1 MYTTTTL
8 KHKRTAFLD
17 ALARESGR
25 CYSKVVS
32 LMRKTHKQKG
42 FWLSKGGVQKYL
54 RLRGYAL
61 HSQSVQACVDS
72 YFDALTSY
80 RKVKK
85 SNPNAKPPKR
95 TPRYFKVRWK
105 SGAIRH
111 KNGQLILSNGKGQEP
126 LILKTGVK
134 PKYVEMYF
142 HRGAYHFALVSE
154 VGVPPKQE
162 TGIAVAIDMGEI
174 HPIVSHDG
182 EKTIIYNGRLLRS
195 IFQYRN
201 KVKARFQAKIDRC
214 KKRSKRWYGLIRAKR
229 RVLDRINAQ
238 IKDAEH
244 KITSRFISDC
254 EQAKADTIVI
264 GDLTGIRNR
273 AKFSKKSNQKIHQW
287 AFSRIQQKICYKA
300 EMAGIRVISM
310 SEAYTS
316 QTCPRCAN
324 RKKPTNRNYHC
335 TPCGFKYHRDGVGA
349 INLWN
354 KVSGFLFNPVVGAL
368 AAPIG
373 VKFHWH
379 LCRSGSPENC
389 PIRNKGITHAL
400 AG

>member
-8 KHKRTAFLD
+8 KHKRTDFLD

-32 LMRKTHKQKG
+32 LMRKTHKRKG
-42 FWLSKGGVQKYL
+42 FWLSKGAVQKYL
-54 RLRGYAL
+54 RVRGYAL
-61 HSQSVQACVDS
+61 HSQSVQACADS
-72 YFDALTSY
+72 YFDALKSFFQ
-80 RKVKK
+80 VSK
-85 SNPNAKPPKR
+85 SNPDAKPPKR

-111 KNGQLILSNGKGQEP
+111 KNGQLRLSNGRGQDP
-126 LILKTGVK
+126 LILETDIK

-142 HRGAYHFALVSE
+142 HRGAYWIALVSE
-154 VGVPPKQE
+154 VEVPPKQE
-162 TGIAVAIDMGEI
+162 TGVTVAIDMGEI

-195 IFQYRN
+195 IVQYRN
-201 KVKARFQAKIDRC
+201 KVRARIQAKIDRC
-214 KKRSKRWYGLIRAKR
+214 QKGSKHWYALIGAKR
-229 RVLDRINAQ
+229 RVLDKLNAQ

-254 EQAKADTIVI
+254 QRAKADTIVM
-264 GDLTGIRNR
+264 GDLTGIRKR
-273 AKFSKKSNQKIHQW
+273 AKFSKKSNQKLHQW
-287 AFSRIQQKICYKA
+287 AFSRMQQKICYKA
-300 EMAGIRVISM
+300 EIAGIRVISV

-324 RKKPTNRNYHC
+324 RKKPTNRNYTC
-335 TPCGFKYHRDGVGA
+335 RCGFKYHRDGVGA

-354 KVSGFLFNPVVGAL
+354 KVSGFLFNPVVGEL
-368 AAPIG
+368 AAPLS

-379 LCRSGSPENC
+379 LCRSG
-389 PIRNKGITHAL
+389 
-400 AG
+400 